1 VVSGSRDNSVRAWDL
16 RTGRPRLHL
25 TQHFGGVQC
34 LAFDDKLDGA
44 NGGYLSGAR
53 DSTINVWARSGHF
66 LRTLRSHK
74 GLVNAMAV
82 RQNEG
87 KNGESRVASG
97 SSDGCLRIWDHHS
110 SRCVRTLQAHHQAVT
125 SVVWGPGPSSVIT
138 GSTDCSVKLWNTRTG
153 QQVRSWDGH
162 AGTVTQVLA
171 DGGRAYSSSRDGTVR
186 IWGVPAATGAAGA
199 ADATAESG
207 A

>member
-1 VVSGSRDNSVRAWDL
+1 MPLPACAHRRHRSPLLPTAPHRPPTTLPPAQSAVVSGSRDNSVRAWDL

-34 LAFDDKLDGA
+34 LAFDDKLGGG

-74 GLVNAMAV
+74 GLVNSMAV

-97 SSDGCLRIWDHHS
+97 SSDGCRNPRQRLRPHPP
-110 SRCVRTLQAHHQAVT
+110 RL
-125 SVVWGPGPSSVIT
+125 PP
-138 GSTDCSVKLWNTRTG
+138 
-153 QQVRSWDGH
+153 
-162 AGTVTQVLA
+162 TQ
-171 DGGRAYSSSRDGTVR
+171 
-186 IWGVPAATGAAGA
+186 AATARAQAAAPPTQA
-199 ADATAESG
+199 ATPPT
-207 A
+207 